1 MGVVTVPGV
10 LREAVGEVEGMQIHT
25 WDLHD
30 PPPDQDRIEVVVAP
44 PWRAPWI
51 TRLAELP
58 ALRGLQ
64 LGSAGYDHVLRFL
77 PPGVELANAVGVH
90 DSATAEM
97 ALALILAAQ
106 RDVPDFVRDQP
117 AGLWPGPRQRRSVAD
132 RTAVIYGYGGIGQ
145 ALARRLRACEVRVIA
160 IARRARPGDGVVEQV
175 YPSSYLSQVL
185 PDADILAVATP
196 LTEATRG
203 ALDASLLA
211 LLPDD
216 ALVVN
221 VGRGP
226 VIDTDALVR
235 ECSHG
240 RLRAA
245 LDVTDPEPLPSEHPL
260 WTTPGVLI
268 SPHTAGSTSAF
279 EPRMA
284 RFVRSQLAA
293 YQAGGRLPH
302 VVATGAA

>member
-1 MGVVTVPGV
+1 MVTVPGV
-10 LREAVGEVEGMQIHT
+10 LREVVGEIEGMQVHP
-25 WDLHD
+25 WDLRD

-51 TRLAELP
+51 TRLDELP

-64 LGSAGYDHVLRFL
+64 LGSAGYEHALRLL
-77 PPGVELANAVGVH
+77 PPGVELSNAVGVH
-90 DSATAEM
+90 DTATAEM

-117 AGLWPGPRQRRSVAD
+117 AGVWPGPRQRRSLAD
-132 RTAVIYGYGGIGQ
+132 STAVIYGYGGIGQ

-175 YPSSYLSQVL
+175 YPASQLSEVL
-185 PDADILAVATP
+185 SEADILAVAAP
-196 LTEATRG
+196 LTAATRG
-203 ALDASLLA
+203 SLDASALA

-226 VIDTDALVR
+226 IIDTDSLVR
-235 ECSHG
+235 ECSTA

-245 LDVTDPEPLPSEHPL
+245 LDVTDPEPLPPEHPL
-260 WTTPGVLI
+260 WTTPGVLV

-293 YQAGGRLPH
+293 YRTTGRLPH
-302 VVATGAA
+302 VVATGGA